1 MENEVI
7 YKISSPSGKVYI
19 GRTKNFNGRMA
30 EHKCN
35 ALTKENKNSLYKA
48 IRKYGWDNM
57 NKEIICEVTSEQAQ
71 QMEEQFIIAYDSV
84 KKGYNDTYNGGGGS
98 RWEGRY
104 DTPEYQMFVEKMK
117 IINKGENNG
126 MYGKTHRVDTLDK
139 LKAKAKG
146 RFTLDWY
153 KERYGDEDGE
163 RLYEERRIWL
173 KSRNL
178 KKDEN
183 GRFIKSSK

>member
-7 YKISSPSGKVYI
+7 YKISSPKGKVYI
-19 GRTKNFNGRMA
+19 GRTKNFSGRMA
-30 EHKCN
+30 EHKHN
-35 ALTKENKNSLYKA
+35 ALTKNAMYPIHKA

-57 NKEIICEVTSEQAQ
+57 TKEIICEVEASQAQ
-71 QMEEQFIIAYDSV
+71 KLEEEFILAYDAV
-84 KKGYNDTYNGGGGS
+84 KKGYNSTYAGAGGNMFK
-98 RWEGRY
+98 
-104 DTPEYQMFVEKMK
+104 DNPELLEKLRK
-117 IINKGENNG
+117 TLSEKFTGENNG
-126 MYGKTHRVDTLDK
+126 MYGKTHRADTLDK

-153 KERYGDEDGE
+153 KGRYGDSDGE
-163 RLYEERRIWL
+163 KLYEERRVWL
-173 KSRNL
+173 KNRNL

>member
-7 YKISSPSGKVYI
+7 YKISSPKGKVYI

-30 EHKCN
+30 EHKHN
-35 ALTKENKNSLYKA
+35 ALTKNAMYPIHKA

-57 NKEIICEVTSEQAQ
+57 RKEIICEVEASQAQ
-71 QMEEQFIIAYDSV
+71 KLEEEFILAYDAV
-84 KKGYNDTYNGGGGS
+84 KRGYNNTYGSDGGNV
-98 RWEGRY
+98 Y
-104 DTPEYQMFVEKMK
+104 VNFPERLEKMRE
-117 IINKGENNG
+117 INREKFSGEKNP
-126 MYGKTHRVDTLDK
+126 MFGKSHKDSTMDAM
-139 LKAKAKG
+139 KAKAKG

-153 KERYGDEDGE
+153 KERNGDVEGE
-163 RLYEERRIWL
+163 RLYEERRVWL

-183 GRFIKSSK
+183 GRFLKAK